1 MNLSSKSPEFY
12 DVAVIGAGVNGAGIA
27 MDAAGRGLK
36 VALIDMDDLG
46 AATSSNS
53 SKLIH
58 GGLRYLEHYE
68 FRLVKE
74 ALAERESLLRNSP
87 HIMWPLRFILPHR
100 PHLRPAWMI
109 RIGLFLYDNLAK
121 RETLRASEGFRFDQ
135 DSDLKPEITKGFKYS
150 DGWVDDARLV
160 ILCAQAAQQHG
171 AAVLPRTKVIHAKR
185 ADGFWEVELLDQI
198 NGTTRTLFAKAMV
211 NAAGPWVSSL
221 FNDAMQSQAP
231 REIRMVKGSHIVV
244 PKIFDHD
251 NAYIL
256 QNEDNRIVF
265 VIPYEEDYSLIG
277 TTDVDYQG
285 DPKAAKISKDEI
297 DYLIGVVNT
306 HFKKQ
311 LSEED
316 MVWSYSGVRPLM
328 DEEGGSAQKASRDYS
343 FELDASEGAAPLLSI
358 FGGKIT
364 TYRKL
369 AEAATNSICKHFS
382 GAGSAWTKSAT
393 LPGGNF
399 KDHQSLNSDLER
411 LYPWLPKEVRKRY
424 VRTYG
429 TLSHQILMGIQSI
442 EQMGLHFGGTL
453 YACEVDYLI
462 KYEWAYKAEDVLWR
476 RTKQGLRLDDH
487 QQATLEEYI
496 RNC

>member
-1 MNLSSKSPEFY
+1 
-12 DVAVIGAGVNGAGIA
+12 
-27 MDAAGRGLK
+27 
-36 VALIDMDDLG
+36 
-46 AATSSNS
+46 
-53 SKLIH
+53 
-58 GGLRYLEHYE
+58 
-68 FRLVKE
+68 
-74 ALAERESLLRNSP
+74 
-87 HIMWPLRFILPHR
+87 
-100 PHLRPAWMI
+100 
-109 RIGLFLYDNLAK
+109 
-121 RETLRASEGFRFDQ
+121 
-135 DSDLKPEITKGFKYS
+135 
-150 DGWVDDARLV
+150 
-160 ILCAQAAQQHG
+160 
-171 AAVLPRTKVIHAKR
+171 
-185 ADGFWEVELLDQI
+185 
-198 NGTTRTLFAKAMV
+198 
-211 NAAGPWVSSL
+211 
-221 FNDAMQSQAP
+221 MQSQAP

-343 FELDASEGAAPLLSI
+343 FELDASDGAAPLLSI

-429 TLSHQILMGIQSI
+429 TLSHQILMG
-442 EQMGLHFGGTL
+442 LHFGGTL